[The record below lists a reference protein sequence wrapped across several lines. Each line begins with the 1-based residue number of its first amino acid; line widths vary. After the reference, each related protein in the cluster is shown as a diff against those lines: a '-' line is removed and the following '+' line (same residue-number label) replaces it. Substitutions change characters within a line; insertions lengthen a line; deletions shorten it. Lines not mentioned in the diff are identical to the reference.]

1 MGEFLDEII
10 IRVSVHE
17 FWTGTDIRTLPVPPT
32 PVAGEWSTDG
42 APRTA
47 VPYGGGSPPHVM
59 KDCRLIDIT
68 RDLCSGWQ
76 CAFKEQK

>member
-42 APRTA
+42 APRMA
-47 VPYGGGSPPHVM
+47 VPYGGGVASA
-59 KDCRLIDIT
+59 
-68 RDLCSGWQ
+68 RDEGLSTNRHH
-76 CAFKEQK
+76 A

>member
-32 PVAGEWSTDG
+32 LVAGEWSTDG
-42 APRTA
+42 APQTA
-47 VPYGGGSPPHVM
+47 VPYGGVASP
-59 KDCRLIDIT
+59 
-68 RDLCSGWQ
+68 RDEGLSTNRHHT
-76 CAFKEQK
+76 